1 MTYYVNINAGEGG
14 NGTKESPFKKI
25 QQAADIALPGDE
37 VIVAPGVYR
46 EYVNP
51 KNGGTADKPI
61 VYRSETLKAA
71 HITGAESIKNWEKV
85 EGNVYKASV
94 SNSIFGDYNPFTTLV
109 SGDWF
114 IAYMIAHTGDVYLN
128 GKSMYEVTEL
138 GKVKNPEIYKAS
150 WDQEFTVYTW
160 YTEQDTAK
168 NETVIYANFQGKDPN
183 TEDVEISVRRNCF
196 HPS

>member
-1 MTYYVNINAGEGG
+1 MFNSYNYIGESTLTYYVNINAGEGG

-37 VIVAPGVYR
+37 VVVAPGVYR

-114 IAYMIAHTGDVYLN
+114 IAY
-128 GKSMYEVTEL
+128 
-138 GKVKNPEIYKAS
+138 
-150 WDQEFTVYTW
+150 
-160 YTEQDTAK
+160 
-168 NETVIYANFQGKDPN
+168 
-183 TEDVEISVRRNCF
+183 
-196 HPS
+196 